1 MEKRKNKRIDKKIK
15 SEVHSEYS
23 MTYSTSID
31 LSTGGIFI
39 STPDPL
45 ANGTEVMISF
55 KTPDNETIEISGV
68 VKWASD
74 TDEKTG
80 MGIEFVNIPENVRKH
95 VIKMN
100 E

>member
-1 MEKRKNKRIDKKIK
+1 MEKRKHERVGKKIK

-31 LSTGGIFI
+31 LSSGGIFI
-39 STPDPL
+39 STPEPL

-55 KTPDNETIEISGV
+55 ATPDDEAVEIKGV
-68 VKWASD
+68 VKWIS
-74 TDEKTG
+74 EKEGKNG
-80 MGIEFVNIPENVRKH
+80 MGIEFIKLSESVKKYIM
-95 VIKMN
+95 KMN

>member
-1 MEKRKNKRIDKKIK
+1 MEKRKNERINKKLK

-31 LSTGGIFI
+31 LSSGGIFI

-55 KTPDNETIEISGV
+55 KTPDDETVEIKGI
-68 VKWASD
+68 VKWTAD
-74 TDEKTG
+74 NNEKIG
-80 MGIEFVNIPENVRKH
+80 MGIEFVNLSENVRKH
-95 VIKMN
+95 VMKMN